1 MRGQSKRTQIASLQS
16 RIPEEFGTKILR
28 NNENKGRLI
37 ELMLKYIY
45 IYKKQKD
52 EILNLLNSDTI
63 VFSTEEMFFVDIY
76 RNFKDN

>member
-1 MRGQSKRTQIASLQS
+1 MRGQSKRIQIASLQS
-16 RIPEEFGTKILR
+16 RILEEFRTRILR
-28 NNENKGRLI
+28 NNENKARLI

-45 IYKKQKD
+45 KKTQKD

-63 VFSTEEMFFVDIY
+63 VFSTEEMFFVGIY

>member
-1 MRGQSKRTQIASLQS
+1 MRGQSKRIQIASLQS
-16 RIPEEFGTKILR
+16 RILEEFRTRILR
-28 NNENKGRLI
+28 NNENKARLI

-45 IYKKQKD
+45 KKTQKD

-76 RNFKDN
+76 RDFKDN

>member
-1 MRGQSKRTQIASLQS
+1 MRGQSKRIQIASLQS
-16 RIPEEFGTKILR
+16 RILEEFRTRILR
-28 NNENKGRLI
+28 NNENKARLI

-45 IYKKQKD
+45 KKTQKD

>member
-1 MRGQSKRTQIASLQS
+1 MRGQSKRIQIASLQS
-16 RIPEEFGTKILR
+16 RILEKFRTRILR
-28 NNENKGRLI
+28 NNENKARLI

-45 IYKKQKD
+45 KKTQKD

-63 VFSTEEMFFVDIY
+63 VFSTEEMFLVDIY

>member
-16 RIPEEFGTKILR
+16 RIPEEFGTRILR
-28 NNENKGRLI
+28 NNENKARLI

-45 IYKKQKD
+45 KKTQKD

>member
-1 MRGQSKRTQIASLQS
+1 MRGQSKRIQIASLQS
-16 RIPEEFGTKILR
+16 RILEEFRTRILR
-28 NNENKGRLI
+28 NNENKARLI

-45 IYKKQKD
+45 KKTQKD

-63 VFSTEEMFFVDIY
+63 VFSTEEMFFDIY

>member
-16 RIPEEFGTKILR
+16 RIPEEFGTRILR
-28 NNENKGRLI
+28 NNENKARLI

-63 VFSTEEMFFVDIY
+63 VFSTEEMFFDIY

>member
-16 RIPEEFGTKILR
+16 RIPEEFGTRILR

-45 IYKKQKD
+45 IYIKNKKMK
-52 EILNLLNSDTI
+52 
-63 VFSTEEMFFVDIY
+63 F
-76 RNFKDN
+76 